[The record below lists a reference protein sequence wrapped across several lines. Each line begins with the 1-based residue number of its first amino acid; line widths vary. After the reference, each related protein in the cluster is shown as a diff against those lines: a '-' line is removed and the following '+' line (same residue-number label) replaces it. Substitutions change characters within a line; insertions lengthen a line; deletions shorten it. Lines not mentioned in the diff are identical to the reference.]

1 MRRNQNI
8 FAAPSGKRREPD
20 MIPLINVVFLLLIF
34 FLTAGSLVPERALKT
49 DLPKAAADAAEGY
62 EEGPEISI
70 DSEGRVAIG
79 SEIYVDMRKV
89 TAAMLRLAAE
99 YEGAPLPHI
108 NLRADA
114 DVPAALA
121 APLLETAERIGFQ
134 GVRLAV
140 KTD

>member
-1 MRRNQNI
+1 MV
-8 FAAPSGKRREPD
+8 
-20 MIPLINVVFLLLIF
+20 PLINIVFLLLIF

-49 DLPKAAADAAEGY
+49 DLPSASAEAAEDY
-62 EEGPEISI
+62 EEGPEISV

-79 SEIYVDMRKV
+79 KDVYVDMRDV
-89 TAAMLRLAAE
+89 TAAMLKLAAK
-99 YEGAPLPHI
+99 YDGAALPHI

-121 APLLETAERIGFQ
+121 APVLEIAERIGFQ

-140 KTD
+140 KTDR